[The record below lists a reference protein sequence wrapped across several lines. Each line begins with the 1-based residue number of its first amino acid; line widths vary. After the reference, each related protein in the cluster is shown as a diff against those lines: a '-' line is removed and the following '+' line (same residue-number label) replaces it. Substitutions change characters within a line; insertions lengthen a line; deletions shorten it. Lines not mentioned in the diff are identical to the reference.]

1 MSDNNFNSAHLML
14 AFLGGAATGAA
25 VAYLTAPK
33 SGADTRQWISDSLAT
48 QRDEIAKYPPRVRA
62 AYTAAAEAA
71 KAAYKESLAT
81 SGAAES
87 ALAEEE

>member
-33 SGADTRQWISDSLAT
+33 SGADTRQWLSDSLAV
-48 QRDEIAKYPPRVRA
+48 QRDEIAKMPPRFRA
-62 AYTAAAEAA
+62 AYKAALDAA
-71 KAAYKESLAT
+71 KAEYNKEALE
-81 SGAAES
+81 AAVG
-87 ALAEEE
+87 EEE